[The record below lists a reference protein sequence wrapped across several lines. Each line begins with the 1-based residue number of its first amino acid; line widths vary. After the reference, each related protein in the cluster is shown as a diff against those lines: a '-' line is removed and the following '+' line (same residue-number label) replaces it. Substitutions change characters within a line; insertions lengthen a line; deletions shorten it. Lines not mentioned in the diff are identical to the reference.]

1 MALRGGE
8 ILTKEQ
14 RLEYTRIPGDLSEEE
29 IAAYYTLSSSDIAIV
44 NRHRRDYNRL
54 GFALQLCVL
63 RYPGW
68 PLSIVKDIP
77 QNILNYV
84 SGQIDVDHSVYQLYR
99 QREATAQEHMEE
111 IRQEYG
117 YKTYGKQE
125 ASFLSKIL
133 LNCAL
138 ENDNSVYLIHT
149 AINELRKSKVILPGM
164 TTIELVVWESRKAA
178 EERIFSIVND
188 CITDD
193 QKIRLQELINSK
205 TDNNKTRFA
214 WLKEMSTSRSPESF
228 SKVIEKLEYIRQL
241 NLNVTIGKIHHN
253 RLIQLSRIGERYES
267 HALQRFDVS
276 KRYAILVIYLL
287 DLSQELIDFA
297 IEIHDRQMMHIESN
311 GRRKQEEM
319 QKQNGKALNE
329 KIIHFSSLVKALLKA
344 KREGLDPYTTIE
356 TSLMPWDKLI
366 SSGQEAEKLARPIDY
381 DYIDLIESKYSNL
394 RKYTPALLKSLEF
407 RATKSNESLLS
418 AINLLNELNDTKKRA
433 IPNDAPVAFISNRW
447 NKYVFEKD
455 GTINRRYY
463 EMAILTELKNNIR
476 SGNVSVVGSRR
487 HKDFDEYLVSK
498 EEWKLVKQDNTRL
511 AVSNNYEEYI
521 KERKDTLLQRI
532 KWVNENVQT
541 LEGVSLLNG
550 ELHVKRLEK
559 NTPEEAKNYSKS
571 IYAMLPKIKLT
582 NLLMEVASWTKFDEQ
597 FTHAST
603 SKSPKDDEKDIIMA
617 TLIAMGTNIGLSKMA
632 DSTDGITYYQ
642 MANTAQWRLYDDA
655 LTRAQSTLVNFLHK
669 LSLPYYWGD
678 GSTSSSDGMR
688 VQIGVSS
695 LHAEHNP
702 HYGSGKGA
710 TIYRFISDQYS
721 AFYAKVINTNTRDAV
736 HVIDGLLHHETDLDI
751 KEHYTDTAGF
761 TEQTFGLCHLL
772 GFKFAPRLRDISDAK
787 LYSFNKPSDYPRLE
801 KIIRVKVNT
810 NIIKD
815 NYDDVLKLA
824 HSIRE
829 GKVSASLIMGKIGS
843 YSRQNSLAL
852 ALKEMGRIEKTIF
865 ILDYISNEELRRRIQ
880 KGLNKGEAA
889 NALARAIFFA
899 KRGEFHERDLQD
911 QMQRASVL
919 NILMNAITVWNTVYL
934 SKAIDYLRG
943 KNQLNEDLLSYVSPL
958 NWEHINLYGHYSF
971 DKKSITTLDSLR
983 PLNIKSE

>member
-1 MALRGGE
+1 M
-8 ILTKEQ
+8 
-14 RLEYTRIPGDLSEEE
+14 
-29 IAAYYTLSSSDIAIV
+29 
-44 NRHRRDYNRL
+44 H
-54 GFALQLCVL
+54 
-63 RYPGW
+63 W
-68 PLSIVKDIP
+68 
-77 QNILNYV
+77 
-84 SGQIDVDHSVYQLYR
+84 
-99 QREATAQEHMEE
+99 
-111 IRQEYG
+111 
-117 YKTYGKQE
+117 KT
-125 ASFLSKIL
+125 
-133 LNCAL
+133 
-138 ENDNSVYLIHT
+138 
-149 AINELRKSKVILPGM
+149 VIL
-164 TTIELVVWESRKAA
+164 
-178 EERIFSIVND
+178 
-188 CITDD
+188 
-193 QKIRLQELINSK
+193 
-205 TDNNKTRFA
+205 
-214 WLKEMSTSRSPESF
+214 
-228 SKVIEKLEYIRQL
+228 
-241 NLNVTIGKIHHN
+241 
-253 RLIQLSRIGERYES
+253 
-267 HALQRFDVS
+267 
-276 KRYAILVIYLL
+276 
-287 DLSQELIDFA
+287 
-297 IEIHDRQMMHIESN
+297 
-311 GRRKQEEM
+311 
-319 QKQNGKALNE
+319 
-329 KIIHFSSLVKALLKA
+329 
-344 KREGLDPYTTIE
+344 
-356 TSLMPWDKLI
+356 

-381 DYIDLIESKYSNL
+381 DYIDLIKNKYSNL
-394 RKYTPALLKSLEF
+394 RKYTPALLKYLEF
-407 RATKSNESLLS
+407 RATKSNEPLLE
-418 AINLLNELNDTKKRA
+418 AIALLNKLNDVKKRT
-433 IPNDAPVAFISNRW
+433 IPNDAPVDFIPNRW

-463 EMAILTELKNNIR
+463 EMAILTELKSNIR
-476 SGNVSVVGSRR
+476 SGNISVVGSRR

-498 EEWKLVKQDNTRL
+498 EEWALIKQNGTKLT
-511 AVSNNYEEYI
+511 VSNNYEEYI
-521 KERKDTLLQRI
+521 QERKDTLLQRI

-550 ELHVKRLEK
+550 EIHVKRLEK
-559 NTPEEAKNYSKS
+559 NTPEEAKDYSKS
-571 IYAMLPKIKLT
+571 IYKMLPKIKLT
-582 NLLMEVASWTKFDEQ
+582 NLLIEVASWTKFDDQ

-603 SKSPKDDEKDIIMA
+603 GKSPNDDEKDIIMA

-632 DSTDGITYYQ
+632 DSTDDITYYQ
-642 MANTAQWRLYDDA
+642 MANTGQWRLYDDA
-655 LTRAQSTLVNFLHK
+655 LSRAQSTLVNFLHK

-736 HVIDGLLHHETDLDI
+736 HVIDGLLHHETDLQI

-772 GFKFAPRLRDISDAK
+772 GFRFAPRLRDISDVK
-787 LYSFNKPSDYPRLE
+787 LYSFNKPSDYPKLE
-801 KIIRVKVNT
+801 NIIKIKVNT
-810 NIIKD
+810 KIIKD

-934 SKAIDYLRG
+934 GKAIEYLRER
-943 KNQLNEDLLSYVSPL
+943 NELNEDLLSHVSPL

-971 DKKSITTLDSLR
+971 DKKNITTLDSLR
-983 PLNIKSE
+983 PLNIKFE

>member
-1 MALRGGE
+1 MSLRGGE

-14 RLEYTRIPGDLSEEE
+14 RLEYTRIVGDLSEEE
-29 IAAYYTLSSSDIAIV
+29 IAAYYTLSSSDIDIV

-54 GFALQLCVL
+54 GFALQICVL
-63 RYPGW
+63 RHPGW

-84 SGQIDVDHSVYQLYR
+84 AAQIDVDHNVYQLYR
-99 QREATAQEHMEE
+99 QREATGQEHMEE

-117 YKTYGKQE
+117 YKTYGKQQ
-125 ASFLSKIL
+125 ASILSEML
-133 LNCAL
+133 LNCAF
-138 ENDNSVYLIHT
+138 ENGNSVYLIHT

-164 TTIELVVWESRKAA
+164 TTIELLVWESRKTA
-178 EERIFSIVND
+178 EEKIFSIINS
-188 CITDD
+188 CISDD
-193 QKIRLQELINSK
+193 QKLKLEELLNSK

-214 WLKEMSTSRSPESF
+214 WLKEMPTSRSPESF

-241 NLNVTIGKIHHN
+241 KLNITIGNIHHN
-253 RLIQLSRIGERYES
+253 RLIQLSRIGERYETQ
-267 HALQRFDVS
+267 ALQRFDVS

-287 DLSQELIDFA
+287 DLSQDLIDFA
-297 IEIHDRQMMHIESN
+297 IEIHDRQMMHLESN
-311 GRRKQEEM
+311 GRRQQDEL

-329 KIIHFSSLVKALLKA
+329 KIIHFLGLVRALLKA
-344 KREGLDPYTTIE
+344 KSEGLDPYTTIE
-356 TSLMPWDKLI
+356 AALMPWDKLI

-381 DYIDLIESKYSNL
+381 DYIDLIKNKYSNL
-394 RKYTPALLKSLEF
+394 RKHTPTLFKCLEF
-407 RATKSNESLLS
+407 RSTKSNEPLLR
-418 AINLLNELNDTKKRA
+418 AITLLNEFNDAKKRT
-433 IPNDAPVAFISNRW
+433 IPNDAPVDFIPNRW

-476 SGNVSVVGSRR
+476 SGNISVVGSRR

-498 EEWKLVKQDNTRL
+498 EEWALIKQNGTKL
-511 AVSNNYEEYI
+511 AISNNYEDYI
-521 KERKDTLLQRI
+521 QERKDTLLKRI

-550 ELHVKRLEK
+550 EIHVKRLEK
-559 NTPEEAKNYSKS
+559 NTPEEAKDYSKS
-571 IYAMLPKIKLT
+571 IYEMLPKIKLT
-582 NLLMEVASWTKFDEQ
+582 NLLIEVASWTKFDGQ

-603 SKSPKDDEKDIIMA
+603 GKSPNDDEKDIIMA

-655 LTRAQSTLVNFLHK
+655 LSRAQSTLVNFLHK

-736 HVIDGLLHHETDLDI
+736 HVIDGLLHHETDLEI

-772 GFKFAPRLRDISDAK
+772 GFRFAPRLRDISDVK
-787 LYSFNKPSDYPRLE
+787 LYSFNKPSDYPKLE
-801 KIIRVKVNT
+801 KIIKVKVNT
-810 NIIKD
+810 KIIKD

-852 ALKEMGRIEKTIF
+852 ALKRNGA
-865 ILDYISNEELRRRIQ
+865 Y
-880 KGLNKGEAA
+880 
-889 NALARAIFFA
+889 
-899 KRGEFHERDLQD
+899 
-911 QMQRASVL
+911 
-919 NILMNAITVWNTVYL
+919 
-934 SKAIDYLRG
+934 
-943 KNQLNEDLLSYVSPL
+943 
-958 NWEHINLYGHYSF
+958 
-971 DKKSITTLDSLR
+971 
-983 PLNIKSE
+983 